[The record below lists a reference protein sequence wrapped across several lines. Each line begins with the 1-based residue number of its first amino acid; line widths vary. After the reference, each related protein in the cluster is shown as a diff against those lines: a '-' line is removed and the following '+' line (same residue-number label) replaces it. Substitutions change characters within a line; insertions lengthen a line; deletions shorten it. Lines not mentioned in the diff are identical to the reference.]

1 MFKQD
6 TNGDLYIQT
15 VPLLMLQASE
25 NKVVTL
31 NNGSYELDLS
41 SLSVDSG
48 ENTVALTNK
57 AFFKNDPSNKFEL
70 DNIEITDANKTVM
83 LMFESTGIEE
93 TDSIIIHTVTKKGD
107 ETNSYY
113 SSIEPISYQD
123 GDDTKWTIWNYPS
136 YNETLTETLVQ
147 EKTAII
153 FAADG
158 SIKGVVTWT
167 VTCVPGTN

>member
-6 TNGDLYIQT
+6 TKGDLYIQT

-41 SLSVDSG
+41 SLSANSG
-48 ENTVALTNK
+48 ENTVALTHQ
-57 AFFKNDPSNKFEL
+57 AFFKNDPSNKFGL
-70 DNIEITDANKTVM
+70 DNIEITDANKTAM

-93 TDSIIIHTVTKKGD
+93 TDSIIIHTVSTKGD
-107 ETNSYY
+107 TTNSYY
-113 SSIEPISYQD
+113 SSIEPQSYTD
-123 GDDTKWTIWNYPS
+123 GAEKKWTIWNYPS
-136 YNETLTETLVQ
+136 YNAALTETLVQ

-153 FAADG
+153 FAEDG
-158 SIKGVVTWT
+158 SIKGIVTWK